1 MHLRVDHV
9 GYAVPDLT
17 KMVAPGDDM
26 EDRRASGRKQRLSTS
41 DAAERWHHVT

>member
-17 KMVAPGDDM
+17 KMVAPGDI